1 MRLFLLLIFLL
12 NFPGAIAQ
20 PLHLSQQARVSLIT
34 CGPWQ
39 GELYSAFGHSAI
51 RVYDPQL
58 QIDVAFNYGTF
69 DFNQP
74 NFYLNFARGR
84 NLYMLSVQDYQLF
97 RNYYVSYNRYI
108 HEQVLNLDAARK
120 DRLFDFLRNNA
131 LPENKGYYYDYF
143 YDNCSTRPRDVMKQ
157 VFGDSVLFNPDPPY
171 LQGLTIRD
179 LTDLY
184 LNQQPWGDLGIDI
197 CLGLPMDKVA
207 TAADYMFLPDYLET
221 GFDLARIQTA
231 EGLQPLVHE
240 KTVVYEAQ
248 PEEYSFPVTHPWVV
262 FGLLLM
268 VTFWVTLR
276 KIVNAEK
283 WLDRILF
290 NITGILGLLLVLL
303 WFVTDHKAAA
313 WNFNLLWAMPLNLAI
328 PLLREEHRRKY
339 FLGMTIL
346 SAGQIVSWAFLP
358 QELNVYLIP
367 VVLAMLIRYWSGWRG
382 LRGAVN

>member
-268 VTFWVTLR
+268 VTVWVTLR

-339 FLGMTIL
+339 FIGMTFL
-346 SAGQIVSWAFLP
+346 SAALLITWGFLP
-358 QELNVYLIP
+358 QQLNIYLIP
-367 VVLAMLIRYWSGWRG
+367 VVVALLVRYWKNYR
-382 LRGAVN
+382 

>member
-339 FLGMTIL
+339 FIGMTIL
-346 SAGQIVSWAFLP
+346 SAGLIVSWAFLP

-367 VVLAMLIRYWSGWRG
+367 VVLTMLIRYWSGWRG
-382 LRGAVN
+382 LKGG